1 MLAGSQLSMLRAQVR
16 TGSIPLRWR
25 VRTAATELGAVD
37 DGELGSAPVIIVGA
51 GAAGLGCATRLA
63 KAGVPFTLLEAA
75 SRVGGRAHTSSWTDG
90 DAVDA
95 DVDSTSGD
103 GNGGVLEL
111 GATWLHGTDGHPLY
125 ELALQ
130 AGLMHEPHARPAEQ
144 PEAAQT
150 AQTATDAAARVMMPG
165 GWLMPGGERVS
176 GAELDEVRVALQTA
190 ERLMDEATGFLEDS
204 ALPDAA
210 SVGQG

>member
-1 MLAGSQLSMLRAQVR
+1 MALSQLSMLRAQVR

-25 VRTAATELGAVD
+25 VRTAAAELGAVD
-37 DGELGSAPVIIVGA
+37 DELGSAPVIIIGA

-75 SRVGGRAHTSSWTDG
+75 SRVGGRAHTSSWTDR

-95 DVDSTSGD
+95 DVDSTSGE
-103 GNGGVLEL
+103 GNGGVIEL

-130 AGLMHEPHARPAEQ
+130 AGLMHEPDARPAEQ

-150 AQTATDAAARVMMPG
+150 AQTATDGAARVPG

-176 GAELDEVRVALQTA
+176 GAELAELRVALQTA
-190 ERLMDEATGFLEDS
+190 ERLVDEATGFLEDA

>member
-1 MLAGSQLSMLRAQVR
+1 MALSQLSMLRAQVR

-37 DGELGSAPVIIVGA
+37 AELGSAPVIIVGA

-63 KAGVPFTLLEAA
+63 RAGVPFTLLEAA

-95 DVDSTSGD
+95 DVDSSTSGD

-130 AGLMHEPHARPAEQ
+130 AGLMHEPHARQAEQ
-144 PEAAQT
+144 PEAAQA
-150 AQTATDAAARVMMPG
+150 AQTATDAAALVPG

-176 GAELDEVRVALQTA
+176 GAELAELRVALQTA
-190 ERLMDEATGFLEDS
+190 ERLVDEATGFLEDA

-210 SVGQG
+210 SVGQGS